1 MKFNINKQ
9 ILLEELEKIQGP
21 TTTKQNFLVL
31 NSVLIEV
38 KENKLQFTTTDLDLT
53 IISKKEANIQKEGKI
68 LVPMRRFIS
77 IIRELPNQ
85 DIDIE
90 ENKNI
95 LLIKCEQIE
104 FKINILN
111 YEEFPKI
118 EKVEKTS
125 FIKIDSNLLKEAI
138 KLTSFCVGYE
148 DISYVLSGIFFEI
161 YEDQIRLVSTDG
173 KRLAVSTQKLPKTQA
188 NIKTK
193 ISFILPIRAINEL
206 DKLIKDIDSE
216 ILLSVEENR
225 VIFEINQI
233 QYLIRPIEGEFPNY
247 SQYIPKEGKD
257 KLKINREIFLSGL
270 KRAELLSTNDYQGVK
285 LQLKKDQLLI
295 LKSTPELGEVKEI
308 INSNYTGQD
317 LEIGF
322 NPKYII
328 DVLKNLKDE
337 EVIFEFF
344 GQEKPA
350 VLRKEDYL
358 YLVLPLKI

>member
-1 MKFNINKQ
+1 MKFIINKQ
-9 ILLEELEKIQGP
+9 ILLEELERIQGP

-31 NSVLIEV
+31 NSVLIETN
-38 KENKLQFTTTDLDLT
+38 KDKLQFTTTDLDLT

-85 DIDIE
+85 DVYIE
-90 ENKNI
+90 ELKNT

-104 FKINILN
+104 FKINILDSQ
-111 YEEFPKI
+111 EFPKI
-118 EKVEKTS
+118 EKIEKGD

-138 KLTSFCVGYE
+138 RLTSFCVGYE
-148 DISYVLSGIFFEI
+148 DVSYVLSGIFFEI

-173 KRLAVSTQKLPKTQA
+173 KRLALSIQKLPKNQA

-193 ISFILPIRAINEL
+193 ISFILPIKAINEL
-206 DKLIKDIDSE
+206 EKLIKDIDSE
-216 ILLSVEENR
+216 ILLSIEENR

-257 KLKINREIFLSGL
+257 KLKISREKFLYSL
-270 KRAELLSTNDYQGVK
+270 RRAELLSTSDYQGVK
-285 LQLKKDQLLI
+285 LQLKKDQLIL